1 VRVLKE
7 VEAGVPIADL
17 CRRLGVSEVTFYRWK
32 TDFGRLE
39 VSEAKR
45 QLEEVTGSSTTWWPS

>member
-1 VRVLKE
+1 MRVLKE

-45 QLEEVTGSSTTWWPS
+45 QLEEVTGTWWPS